1 MKGKEKGTKK
11 VLYRRFQYRNCD
23 DLAELL
29 QDMAMKGW
37 HFTQWKLGLEFEK
50 GLPQKVCYRVEVF
63 PDASNYDYLPERE
76 ALEYSEY
83 CRAAGWALVDAKRKF
98 CIFRQERPNAP
109 EIVTEE
115 ERLSNIKKAEYWLY
129 RIDIVI
135 CFLIL
140 WLNISL
146 IVKRSDNLYELLF
159 EGSLS
164 LLILLWIYP
173 FARMAGF
180 LVLILRFW
188 RQKQL
193 IRQGIRPF
201 YGAKNPFLKRLHGIG
216 FLSDVIFTAFILF
229 ILLFFRDFNDA
240 AYLTIYVITIC
251 LCRLFWTWKRPS
263 RDDRTLYIVMA
274 FIPAFFILIF
284 AQESLYK
291 DPDSQPAAENQ
302 ARAESFPLLKEDYAS
317 TKSPIVRSR
326 YEENHGILGMQRYY
340 VLNYGTVSQSQDTG
354 KDEKH
359 ITDIVCYR
367 IYETQRPWLLTKMW
381 EAQTQNLK
389 KPTDCTKEWN
399 SEKALHS
406 YSTLHYYYIVYPG
419 KMIVLDSLQPL
430 TPEQMKAAAVKLS
443 AA

>member
-1 MKGKEKGTKK
+1 MKGNEKGTKK
-11 VLYRRFQYRNCD
+11 VLYRRFRYRNCD

-115 ERLSNIKKAEYWLY
+115 ERLSNIKKAEYSLC
-129 RIDIVI
+129 RMNALI
-135 CFLIL
+135 CFFCLLRGIMPITQRRE
-140 WLNISL
+140 NP
-146 IVKRSDNLYELLF
+146 YELLF
-159 EGSLS
+159 DVS
-164 LLILLWIYP
+164 LLLISFFFL
-173 FARMAGF
+173 FAFMQ
-180 LVLILRFW
+180 LVQLFAIALRFRW
-188 RQKQL
+188 QKQL
-193 IRQGIRPF
+193 IQQGIRPF
-201 YGAKNPFLKRLHGIG
+201 YGITNR
-216 FLSDVIFTAFILF
+216 FIEYLF
-229 ILLFFRDFNDA
+229 NTFFYAAIILLLLFFPIYLA
-240 AYLTIYVITIC
+240 ALVFVNWF
-251 LCRLFWTWKRPS
+251 LAWKRPS
-263 RDDRTLYIVMA
+263 RENYPLYTVIS
-274 FIPAFFILIF
+274 FLLAFFILIF

-367 IYETQRPWLLTKMW
+367 IYETQRQWLLTKMW

-430 TPEQMKAAAVKLS
+430 TPEQMEAAAVKLS